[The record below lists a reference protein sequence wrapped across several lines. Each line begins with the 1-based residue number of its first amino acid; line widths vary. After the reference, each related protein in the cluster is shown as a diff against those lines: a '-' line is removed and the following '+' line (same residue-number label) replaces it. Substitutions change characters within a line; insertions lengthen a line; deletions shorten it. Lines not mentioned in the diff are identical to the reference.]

1 MSDQTPEPT
10 STLPEVMKALG
21 VSVGDFKAL
30 SAEDRKDL
38 RRWLDEEKAATA
50 SNQA

>member
-1 MSDQTPEPT
+1 MTEQEQEPK

-30 SAEDRKDL
+30 SAE
-38 RRWLDEEKAATA
+38 EKQATPQPAA
-50 SNQA
+50 